1 MSLAPVALLC
11 LPCAGASAT
20 MYLRWRRALPAWLR
34 LVPVELPGRG
44 ARIGEAYAQDFDTL
58 VAQLCEAHAA
68 DLAVPHVLFGHSMG
82 ALLAYAMAARQRQ
95 AGARLPAL
103 LIASG
108 SPAPARRD
116 PHRFDGLDN
125 DAALI
130 DDMRKQGGTPEA
142 VFDSPEL
149 LRLALDTLAA
159 DYALC
164 RGYRYQPVPRLP
176 LPIEVLAGRQDDIE
190 APLIEAWRDETLAP
204 GRTTW
209 FDGGHFFI
217 RQHEAIVVDAVVNC
231 IAEHCRPEHHAAL
244 API

>member
-1 MSLAPVALLC
+1 MQEQLWFLGRLDPTSTAYHLPRAVRLKGPLDVAALREAFAALVARHDILRTTFHDDDGQPRQRVLPV
-11 LPCAGASAT
+11 G
-20 MYLRWRRALPAWLR
+20 RFALPLHD
-34 LVPVELPGRG
+34 LGPVSYTHLDVYKR
-44 ARIGEAYAQDFDTL
+44 Q
-58 VAQLCEAHAA
+58 
-68 DLAVPHVLFGHSMG
+68 VLFGHSMG

-149 LRLALDTLAA
+149 QRLALDTLAR
-159 DYALC
+159 C
-164 RGYRYQPVPRLP
+164 V
-176 LPIEVLAGRQDDIE
+176 
-190 APLIEAWRDETLAP
+190 
-204 GRTTW
+204 
-209 FDGGHFFI
+209 
-217 RQHEAIVVDAVVNC
+217 
-231 IAEHCRPEHHAAL
+231 
-244 API
+244 